1 MMQIQ
6 SCYGIC
12 CRYSKEQFLKVLLM
26 KLSLMPPSP
35 TCSVLIPYRVG
46 LCLEAPCTQST
57 RSLYPQGWIL
67 KPPPYW
73 RHWRPWRWSWSLG
86 RRWRSPK
93 WLGEALMTHLCS
105 DGVMGPKKKAA
116 HLPQKWWHDGLGPL
130 EASWCGW
137 GGWRSPKEVLGPT
150 LSGLITLQPLT
161 GSRSSY
167 MMMMTL

>member
-46 LCLEAPCTQST
+46 LCLESPCTQST

-93 WLGEALMTHLCS
+93 WLGEALMTHSVVIYALMVSWYPRRRPIYPTS
-105 DGVMGPKKKAA
+105 DGTMDFGPWRP
-116 HLPQKWWHDGLGPL
+116 HGVEPL
-130 EASWCGW
+130 MCGW
-137 GGWRSPKEVLGPT
+137 R
-150 LSGLITLQPLT
+150 PLFDWWWP
-161 GSRSSY
+161 
-167 MMMMTL
+167 